1 MYKLE
6 YFFIFEFLII
16 SVIISIFLYFLSYLI
31 ISKDVYLDKNIAYE
45 CGFNAFSDARQP
57 FEVRFYLVGL
67 LFIIFDLEIIFL
79 FPYIVLELNYNNFIV
94 MSFFV
99 TILFMGFVYEWM
111 KKAIQWT

>member
-6 YFFIFEFLII
+6 YVFLAEFLIVSVLI
-16 SVIISIFLYFLSYLI
+16 SFLLYFVSYFL
-31 ISKDVYLDKNIAYE
+31 ISKDVYFDRNIAYE

-67 LFIIFDLEIIFL
+67 LFIVFDLEIIFL
-79 FPYIVLELNYNNFIV
+79 FPYIVIDLVYGNFVV
-94 MSFFV
+94 MSVFV
-99 TILFMGFVYEWM
+99 LILFMGFIYEWL

>member
-6 YFFIFEFLII
+6 YIFIVEFLILSILI
-16 SVIISIFLYFLSYLI
+16 SVLLYFLSYFLI
-31 ISKDVYLDKNIAYE
+31 TKEVYLDRNIAYE

-67 LFIIFDLEIIFL
+67 LFIVFDLEIIFL
-79 FPYIVLELNYNNFIV
+79 FPYIVLNFNFYNFLV

-99 TILFMGFVYEWM
+99 LILFMGFIYEVM

>member
-67 LFIIFDLEIIFL
+67 LFIVFDLEIIFL
-79 FPYIVLELNYNNFIV
+79 FPYIILNINSNNFLV
-94 MSFFV
+94 MCIFV
-99 TILFMGFVYEWM
+99 VILFMGFIYEWM